1 MDCGWSDVQI
11 WEFWDA
17 VTLGANLSS
26 DSVILSFRNQ
36 LSNPAYRRRGNGSYS
51 SQLLMNAII
60 KSFNDWKRGKTT
72 KKFMSPAAPPMLNII
87 PRDEIV
93 GTNIMEIIRNT

>member
-1 MDCGWSDVQI
+1 
-11 WEFWDA
+11 
-17 VTLGANLSS
+17 
-26 DSVILSFRNQ
+26 
-36 LSNPAYRRRGNGSYS
+36 
-51 SQLLMNAII
+51 MNAII